1 MGRGSS
7 RRDGLPA
14 VGWVGMARAAGTVG
28 TVVTPEP
35 TLTVRAPVDSGARSV
50 SADAAAC
57 AAARRAPYRRCTA
70 CLVTPSAEPTA
81 SHEKPRERSKS
92 TAAVTR
98 VSTLSRS
105 SWARRTVG
113 AGARP

>member
-1 MGRGSS
+1 ME
-7 RRDGLPA
+7 
-14 VGWVGMARAAGTVG
+14 RAAGTEGRAG
-28 TVVTPEP
+28 TAGS
-35 TLTVRAPVDSGARSV
+35 VRVPAGTGSGWRAG
-50 SADAAAC
+50 AAAS
-57 AAARRAPYRRCTA
+57 AFSGLRGAARRAEPYLRCTA

-81 SHEKPRERSKS
+81 SQEKPSERSKS

-105 SWARRTVG
+105 SWASLTVG